1 MLEVPYGEGRAL
13 MGGAVYRYR
22 CTAGE
27 MEGSDTVVCTG
38 AQWNTS
44 RPHCNGRKPVRQS
57 SDFSLQN
64 LITMLISD
72 NDSDV
77 GLMTAGLMCGV
88 QLSRDCR
95 GSPWWWRART

>member
-1 MLEVPYGEGRAL
+1 MLELPYGEGRAL

-44 RPHCNGRKPVRQS
+44 RPHCNGRKPVRHP
-57 SDFSLQN
+57 SDFN
-64 LITMLISD
+64 FTKSD
-72 NDSDV
+72 KRRVPNKNIGGRNFSKI
-77 GLMTAGLMCGV
+77 
-88 QLSRDCR
+88 
-95 GSPWWWRART
+95 